1 VGCRTQDSRGVRPM
15 TCGGATCVPDCDKV
29 EDSEEFILAGR
40 DFEIVEAE
48 ILPGLYV
55 DSRPA
60 V

>member
-1 VGCRTQDSRGVRPM
+1 MRPM

>member
-1 VGCRTQDSRGVRPM
+1 VPNAGLAWGSAHDLW
-15 TCGGATCVPDCDKV
+15 GATCVPDRDKV

-48 ILPGLYV
+48 ILPGLFV